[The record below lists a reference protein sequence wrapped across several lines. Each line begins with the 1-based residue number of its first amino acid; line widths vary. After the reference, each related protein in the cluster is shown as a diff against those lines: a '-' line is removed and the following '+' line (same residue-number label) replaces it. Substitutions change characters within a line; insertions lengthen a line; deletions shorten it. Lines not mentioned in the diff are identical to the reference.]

1 MNMKIKAKRLAD
13 TVVIGLTIFQKNHA
27 IPQNDNETE
36 NGTFSHLWSHGNDPC
51 PGDVYIAGG
60 QHMHSGLHPGGKE
73 FSLLRSKNPIC
84 ETAGWIA
91 IL

>member
-1 MNMKIKAKRLAD
+1 MNMWNNLD
-13 TVVIGLTIFQKNHA
+13 
-27 IPQNDNETE
+27 IPEYDLETDELIYRDRTE
-36 NGTFSHLWSHGNDPC
+36 NEVRKEKYYPYR
-51 PGDVYIAGG
+51 GDVYIAGG
-60 QHMHSGLHPGGKE
+60 QHRHSGLHPGGKE

>member
-1 MNMKIKAKRLAD
+1 MNRLTKEVILIKK
-13 TVVIGLTIFQKNHA
+13 
-27 IPQNDNETE
+27 
-36 NGTFSHLWSHGNDPC
+36 TFFEGFIKDSTQILSHGSYPY

-60 QHMHSGLHPGGKE
+60 QHRHSGLHPGGKE